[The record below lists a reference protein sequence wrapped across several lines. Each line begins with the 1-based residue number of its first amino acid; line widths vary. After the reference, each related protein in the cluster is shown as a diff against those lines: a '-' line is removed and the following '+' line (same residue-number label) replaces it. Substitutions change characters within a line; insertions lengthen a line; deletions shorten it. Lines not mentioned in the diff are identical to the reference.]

1 MHIALDGRTIQ
12 DHFPGIGR
20 YTFNLARGLAETG
33 PADDILLLH
42 NQGDPNTRF
51 DLDVLRAW
59 PNLSILES
67 SSPCFSLVEQW
78 RIPRRL
84 RSHQSALYHSPYYLM
99 PYRAPCPAVVTV
111 HDLIPLLYPHYF
123 TPVQRLV
130 FNVAVRLATRAA
142 RIVVADSEATA
153 ADLRRLLHLD
163 SRKVRVV
170 LAAADPTL
178 IRPDDAA
185 IANARSRY
193 GLPKS
198 YVLYVGSNKPHKNL
212 TRLVEAWPLVR
223 RRGQTQLV
231 IAGSWDPAYNAPKI
245 AAARLGLE
253 TDIRWLGPIP
263 QSDLAALYSGSAL
276 FVFPSEYE
284 GFGLPVLE
292 AMACGVPV
300 IWSNRSSLP
309 EVAGDAAILV
319 DPHES
324 EPWAETIEKLLED
337 DALRAAY
344 GRRGLLQAQQ
354 FTWGE
359 TARQMRALY
368 GHALELW

>member
-1 MHIALDGRTIQ
+1 VRIALDGRTIQ

-20 YTFNLARGLAETG
+20 YTFNLARALAESG

-42 NQGDPNTRF
+42 NRRDPNTRF
-51 DLDVLRAW
+51 DLDLLRER
-59 PNLSILES
+59 PNLTILES
-67 SSPCFSLVEQW
+67 NSPYFSLVEQW
-78 RIPRRL
+78 RIPRQL
-84 RSHQSALYHSPYYLM
+84 HAQQSALYHSPYYLM
-99 PYRAPCPAVVTV
+99 PYLAPCPEVVTV

-123 TPVQRLV
+123 TAAQRLV
-130 FNVAVRLATRAA
+130 FNAAVRLATQAA

-178 IRPDDAA
+178 VRPDDAL
-185 IANARSRY
+185 IATSLARY

-212 TRLVEAWPLVR
+212 TRLVEAWPLVQS
-223 RRGQTQLV
+223 RGQTQLV
-231 IAGSWDPAYNAPKI
+231 IAGAWDPAYNAPQI

-253 TDIRWLGPIP
+253 NEIRWLGPIP
-263 QSDLAALYSGSAL
+263 QSDLAALYSGSAI

-292 AMACGVPV
+292 AMACGVP
-300 IWSNRSSLP
+300 IICSNRSSLP
-309 EVAGDAAILV
+309 EVAGDAAILL

-324 EPWAETIEKLLED
+324 ESWAEAIDRLLED
-337 DALRAAY
+337 DTLRAAY
-344 GRRGLLQAQQ
+344 GRRSLYQAQQ

-359 TARQMRALY
+359 TARHMRALY

>member
-20 YTFNLARGLAETG
+20 YTFNLARALAETG

-42 NQGDPNTRF
+42 NQRDPNTRF

-67 SSPCFSLVEQW
+67 YSPYFSLVEQW
-78 RIPRRL
+78 RIPRHL
-84 RSHQSALYHSPYYLM
+84 RTHQSALYHSPYYLM

-123 TPVQRLV
+123 TPFQRLV
-130 FNVAVRLATRAA
+130 FNLAVRLATRAA
-142 RIVVADSEATA
+142 RMVVADSEAAA

-178 IRPDDAA
+178 VRPDDAA
-185 IANARSRY
+185 VADARSHY

-212 TRLVEAWPLVR
+212 TRLVEAWSLVR

-231 IAGSWDPAYNAPKI
+231 IAGAWDPAYNAPQI
-245 AAARLGLE
+245 AAAHLRLE
-253 TDIRWLGPIP
+253 NDIRWLGPIP
-263 QSDLAALYSGSAL
+263 QSDLAALYSGSAM

-300 IWSNRSSLP
+300 ICSNRSSLP

-319 DPHES
+319 DPHAS
-324 EPWAETIEKLLED
+324 EAWAEAIERLLED
-337 DALRAAY
+337 DNLRAAY
-344 GRRGLLQAQQ
+344 AQRSLHHAQQ
-354 FTWGE
+354 FTWAE

-368 GHALELW
+368 AHALELW